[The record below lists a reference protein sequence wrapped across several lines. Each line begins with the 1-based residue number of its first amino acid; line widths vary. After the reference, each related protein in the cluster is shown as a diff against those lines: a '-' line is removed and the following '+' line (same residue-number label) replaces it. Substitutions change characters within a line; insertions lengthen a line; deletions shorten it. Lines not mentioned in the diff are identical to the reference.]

1 MSTKPSTYLRIDGFS
16 IPIEQIAK
24 AFHLPN
30 PKEEVTLCREVNSGT
45 ITAATYP
52 ENADSP
58 GIDVGL
64 EILDSPGQ
72 PDYVPVSRCE
82 QTLLDDAG
90 VRNYVYFRD
99 SDSYI
104 AYTDVDDRPQSAV
117 ESGGDLPAS
126 IVVSG
131 DIGEGNTLH
140 VIKEND
146 FVQVEPML

>member
-1 MSTKPSTYLRIDGFS
+1 M
-16 IPIEQIAK
+16 
-24 AFHLPN
+24 
-30 PKEEVTLCREVNSGT
+30 
-45 ITAATYP
+45 
-52 ENADSP
+52 
-58 GIDVGL
+58 
-64 EILDSPGQ
+64 DSPGQ

-117 ESGGDLPAS
+117 ESDGDFPAS

-146 FVQVEPML
+146 FVQVETML